1 LANADTGV
9 FGTTELAL
17 AGTANS
23 VDESGAASANALF
36 GAPAGAVAG
45 AANGKLA
52 EFEIDFGGAQQ
63 AIKLDKDFSS
73 VGSSKENSAALVA
86 DINDQISKGDLA
98 GKIEASVNAQGVVSL
113 NEVKGTNGFS
123 GE

>member
-1 LANADTGV
+1 HRALLSFPTRRSSDL
-9 FGTTELAL
+9 ELAL

-73 VGSSKENSAALVA
+73 VGSSKENSRSEEHTSELQSRE
-86 DINDQISKGDLA
+86 NL
-98 GKIEASVNAQGVVSL
+98 
-113 NEVKGTNGFS
+113 
-123 GE
+123 